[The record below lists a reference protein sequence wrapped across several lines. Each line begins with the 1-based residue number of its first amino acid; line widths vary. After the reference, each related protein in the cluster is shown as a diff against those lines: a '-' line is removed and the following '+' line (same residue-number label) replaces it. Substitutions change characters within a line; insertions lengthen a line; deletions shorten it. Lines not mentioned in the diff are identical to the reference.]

1 MRKPEV
7 VDMATEWGKHLKSS
21 RKKSSKRRGSHNRGD
36 KRIYHHSRRMKLK
49 EHDRNA
55 DLD

>member
-7 VDMATEWGKHLKSS
+7 VDMAVEWGRHLKSS

-36 KRIYHHSRRMKLK
+36 KRIYHHSRRMKTK

-55 DLD
+55 EVE